1 MGKEILIKNTRNR
14 NKTEESILGEAITC
28 FIDEKEIEAES
39 FDHYKDETVPIMTR
53 LSKDAVALLDHL
65 AERWRTTRSGL
76 ACEILDEM
84 ILIMFRQVYKEKT
97 DDEFVKFLEELTA
110 KFKNKKKVS
119 KRKKE

>member
-1 MGKEILIKNTRNR
+1 MGKEILVRNTKNKNR
-14 NKTEESILGEAITC
+14 TEESILGEAITC
-28 FIDEKEIEAES
+28 FIDGKEIEAKS
-39 FDHYKDETVPIMTR
+39 FDNYKDETIPIMTR

-76 ACEILDEM
+76 ACEILDEI

-97 DDEFVKFLEELTA
+97 EDEFVQFLDELTA
-110 KFKNKKKVS
+110 KFKNKKKGS